1 MKKISKRRA
10 VFIVVWLFLIFLL
23 LGLIIMLKEPPGET
37 ESIKELMK
45 DGVLHDKNKIRL
57 FYKGIELLDDNLLFY
72 DKIDNMAKIQ
82 CVISNVDKE

>member
-1 MKKISKRRA
+1 MRID
-10 VFIVVWLFLIFLL
+10 
-23 LGLIIMLKEPPGET
+23 MN
-37 ESIKELMK
+37 
-45 DGVLHDKNKIRL
+45 KNKIRL